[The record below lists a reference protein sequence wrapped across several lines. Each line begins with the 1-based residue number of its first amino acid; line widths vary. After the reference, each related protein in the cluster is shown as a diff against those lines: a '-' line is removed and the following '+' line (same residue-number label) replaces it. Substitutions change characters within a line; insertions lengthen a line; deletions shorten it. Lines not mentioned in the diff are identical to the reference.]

1 VSLSVEVSI
10 EIPLSSSS
18 SGSSQT
24 TDIDTSLLYDSLSN
38 AWTTSTL
45 VTSPST
51 MIETIRQSLLN
62 TPSVQSSGSILTID
76 SMDPATTLAAYETV
90 LMPTTSP
97 TKSPSSA
104 KSGVTV
110 LEWNEPVRLF
120 DVEFG
125 LNGLYWLLIL
135 LSITVICVAIG
146 VILSWSYCTCA
157 MCPRHRDRESVIER
171 DTAELAMATDCLPM
185 NELSANEIPL
195 SGLPMASVEMWR
207 HRRAIDG
214 MDVGDE
220 EEVIEVDLNA
230 IRIDERDMLGM
241 REREKEEGSREKR
254 DRENAYDPSA
264 PPMTYMMAEGEQ
276 DVGYSSIPRYDNNGR
291 MDARSSHIDR

>member
-10 EIPLSSSS
+10 EIPLSPSS

-24 TDIDTSLLYDSLSN
+24 TDIDTALLYDSLSN

-135 LSITVICVAIG
+135 LSVTVISVAIG

-207 HRRAIDG
+207 RRAIDG
-214 MDVGDE
+214 RDVGDE

-241 REREKEEGSREKR
+241 REREKEEYNR
-254 DRENAYDPSA
+254 DRGGRENAYDPSA
-264 PPMTYMMAEGEQ
+264 PPMTFMMTEGEH
-276 DVGYSSIPRYDNNGR
+276 DVGYTTIPHHDNGR